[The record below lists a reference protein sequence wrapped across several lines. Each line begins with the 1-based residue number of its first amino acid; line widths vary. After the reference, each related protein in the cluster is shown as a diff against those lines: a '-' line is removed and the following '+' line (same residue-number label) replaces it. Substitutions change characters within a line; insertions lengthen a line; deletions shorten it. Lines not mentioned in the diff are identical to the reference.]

1 MDLRLARGAAFAAAA
16 IALALPGSALA
27 DDVTCATLQ
36 TALNNTS
43 VSTIHITEAN
53 CPAMQL
59 TIPAGRSFT
68 LTGAPTTFQ
77 GNLTGHPVIDAEA
90 ALGTTTFSDL
100 TFRDATLNMGRPAVF
115 INSGASTTFDRVQF
129 LGDTRTGGAE
139 QAPAGLEVDSDTG
152 SPATVVVRDSLF
164 GTTALGQGNSTNA
177 QTGGFSADLDSSSGT
192 TSALTVSNSS
202 FAGNSA
208 RTSAALSG
216 LVGGSI
222 TVVGSAF
229 DSNTSTDS
237 AGAAFLAADHMTL
250 SGNRFIDNSV
260 VDPSATI
267 GLDQGGGLMVS
278 GRTAFGVIQQTG
290 NLFQGNS
297 IQGVPGDP
305 GRFEGAGEL
314 ARQADITLRGD
325 RFIGNKIDGP
335 ASAAENAGGGFF
347 DDECATL
354 SKQIQAYD
362 LVVAGNSIA
371 TGGEGAGIYVG
382 CGDMAPR
389 TLQLFDSTVSG
400 NSVGS
405 GGSAGVAGDTGD
417 MLLLRNTIVAGNSGG
432 PNVDGFGST
441 DAQFSDACGETGAA
455 LPGGGNL
462 CADPLLANAAA
473 GDIAQTAASPT
484 RDRGSTALVP
494 ADLTTDVFG
503 APRVQGAAVDIGAQ
517 EFPVSAAAGDTTAPS
532 ITGFGMSFRRFRA
545 GSKSTPVSARVSV
558 HPTPKGTRF
567 TWISSEP
574 AIATLRIQRRLAG
587 RKVKRKGKTV
597 CVKPKRSLRKRK
609 HCTRFSKGVTLTRHS
624 VTGLNGLN
632 FTGRVKKKALKPAY
646 YRATLTEKDAA
657 GNRSKPRHLKFR
669 IVRR

>member
-1 MDLRLARGAAFAAAA
+1 MDLRLARGAAVAAAA
-16 IALALPGSALA
+16 IALGLPGSADA

-36 TALNNTS
+36 TALNNAGI
-43 VSTIHITEAN
+43 STIHITEAS

-59 TIPAGRSFT
+59 TIPAGRSVT
-68 LTGAPTTFQ
+68 LTGAPTTFT
-77 GNLTGHPVIDAEA
+77 GNVTGHPVIDAEA

-115 INSGASTTFDRVQF
+115 INSGPATTFERVQF

-139 QAPAGLEVDSDTG
+139 EAPAGLEVDSDTG
-152 SPATVVVRDSLF
+152 SPATVVVRDSVF
-164 GTTALGQGNSTNA
+164 GTTVLSEGNTTNA
-177 QTGGFSADLDSSSGT
+177 QTAGFSSDLDSSTGT
-192 TSALTVSNSS
+192 TSALTVAGTT

-216 LVGGSI
+216 VVGGSI
-222 TVVGSAF
+222 TVTGSTF

-250 SGNRFIDNSV
+250 SGNRFTGNSI

-267 GLDQGGGLMVS
+267 GLDQGGALMVS
-278 GRTAFGVIQQTG
+278 GRTAFGVIQQSG

-297 IQGVPGDP
+297 TQGVAGDP
-305 GRFEGAGEL
+305 GRFEGGAEL

-325 RFIGNKIDGP
+325 RFIGNKVDGP
-335 ASAAENAGGGFF
+335 TSAAENAGGGFF

-362 LVVAGNSIA
+362 VVVAGNSIT

-405 GGSAGVAGDTGD
+405 GGSSGVAGDTGD
-417 MLLLRNTIVAGNSGG
+417 TLVLRNTIVAGNTGG
-432 PNVDGFGST
+432 PNVDGFGAS

-455 LPGGGNL
+455 LPGAGNL

-473 GDIAQTAASPT
+473 GDITETPGSPT
-484 RDRGSTALVP
+484 RDHGSTVLVP

-503 APRVQGAAVDIGAQ
+503 APRIQGSAVDIGAA
-517 EFPVSAAAGDTTAPS
+517 EFPAPAAAGDTTAPS
-532 ITGFGMSFRRFRA
+532 ITGFGMSFRRFRV
-545 GSKSTPVSARVSV
+545 GVKSTPVSARMSV
-558 HPTPKGTRF
+558 RPTPKGTRF

-574 AIATLRIQRRLAG
+574 GTAKLRIQRALPG

-597 CVKPKRSLRKRK
+597 CAKPRRSLRKHK
-609 HCTRFSKGVTLTRHS
+609 KCTRFSRGVTLTRHAK
-624 VTGLNGLN
+624 TGLNALK
-632 FTGRVKKKALKPAY
+632 FTGRVKKKALKPGH
-646 YRATLTEKDAA
+646 YRASLTETDAA
-657 GNRSKPRHLKFR
+657 GNRSRTRHLSFR
-669 IVRR
+669 IVKR